1 MEPKKQT
8 KKKSTWVKKRHKI
21 ARDILRPIVVLYSQ
35 LRYNVKADPFLEQG
49 DRPYL
54 IMMNHQTPVD
64 QFFIGMSF
72 KGAVYYIATE
82 DIFSKGFAS
91 TLIRYLVAPV
101 PIKKQTTDLHA
112 VKTCIKI
119 AKEGGTIA
127 LAPEGNRTYSG
138 KTVYIKPSIVKFARA
153 LKLPIAI
160 YRIEGGFGVQP
171 RWSDAIRKGPLH
183 AYVSRVIEQDEIKDL
198 SDDELYAL
206 LVRELDVNEA
216 VADAP
221 YHHPKL
227 AEYLERAMYVCPD
240 CGLSEFE
247 SHGDIVRCKHCN
259 WQIRYL
265 PTKEL
270 EGIDRP
276 FPFRFVA
283 DWYDYQCDFI
293 NSWDPRPYQDE
304 PLYRDTARFS
314 EVILYKNKRTLRKE
328 VSVKLFGNRITMD
341 DDIVFLF
348 DETAAV
354 TVLGRNK
361 VNIYTGDKV
370 YQLKGGKRFNAL
382 KYVNIFNRYK
392 NISEG
397 NEDGKFLGL

>member
-1 MEPKKQT
+1 
-8 KKKSTWVKKRHKI
+8 
-21 ARDILRPIVVLYSQ
+21 
-35 LRYNVKADPFLEQG
+35 
-49 DRPYL
+49 
-54 IMMNHQTPVD
+54 
-64 QFFIGMSF
+64 
-72 KGAVYYIATE
+72 
-82 DIFSKGFAS
+82 
-91 TLIRYLVAPV
+91 
-101 PIKKQTTDLHA
+101 
-112 VKTCIKI
+112 
-119 AKEGGTIA
+119 
-127 LAPEGNRTYSG
+127 
-138 KTVYIKPSIVKFARA
+138 

-171 RWSDAIRKGPLH
+171 RWSDAVRKGPLH

-198 SDDELYAL
+198 TDDELYDL

-216 VADAP
+216 VADNS

-227 AEYLERAMYVCPD
+227 AEYLERAVYVCPD

-247 SHGDIVRCKHCN
+247 SHGDIIHCKNCN
-259 WQIRYL
+259 WQVRYL

-293 NSWDPRPYQDE
+293 NNWDPRPYQDKL
-304 PLYRDTARFS
+304 LYQDTARFS
-314 EVILYKNKRTLRKE
+314 EVILYKHKRTLRKE
-328 VSVKLFGNRITMD
+328 VSVKLFGNRITID
-341 DDIVFLF
+341 DDIVFSF

-361 VNIYTGDKV
+361 INVYIDDKV
-370 YQLKGGKRFNAL
+370 YQLKSDKRFNAL

-397 NEDGKFLGL
+397 NENGKFLGL